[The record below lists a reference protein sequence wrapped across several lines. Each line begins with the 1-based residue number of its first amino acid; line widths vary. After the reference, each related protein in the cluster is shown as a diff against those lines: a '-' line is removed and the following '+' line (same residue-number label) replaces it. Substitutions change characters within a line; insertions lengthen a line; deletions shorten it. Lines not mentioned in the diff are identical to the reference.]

1 MGREVTHQWLARWCG
16 ADGRGLMSPFAAWS
30 QTVRQGDSQTSL
42 CPLMFLCL
50 RRCWC
55 VVSVVLKLQ
64 WKCYILGLHVFDACR
79 AVCLFWFILAFF
91 RFFWF
96 YVLLFRVFWPNY
108 LPVSFFSC
116 FCIKCS
122 ASCLYVCLFAS
133 LKPLLFLLLD
143 RRWVWL
149 LNYWPQ
155 KSKDMFYWCFID
167 VFKEKDNAIF
177 GHFLSQ
183 CGFAK
188 SCCISASGSSWLA
201 QAGSPGRSRWA
212 MVTVPN
218 RPPRWLVNEMLNGML
233 NGSWWDGLWFT
244 TWGMTWYDLP
254 INHPYH
260 PM

>member
-167 VFKEKDNAIF
+167 VLLMFSKKKITPSLVIF
-177 GHFLSQ
+177 WV
-183 CGFAK
+183 
-188 SCCISASGSSWLA
+188 SAALRRAAASRHLA
-201 QAGSPGRSRWA
+201 QAGWLKLVPLDGAGGPWSPSPIDPLDGWWMRCLMGCLMDLDG
-212 MVTVPN
+212 MVY
-218 RPPRWLVNEMLNGML
+218 
-233 NGSWWDGLWFT
+233 GLLHEVWH
-244 TWGMTWYDLP
+244 GMTCP
-254 INHPYH
+254 
-260 PM
+260 